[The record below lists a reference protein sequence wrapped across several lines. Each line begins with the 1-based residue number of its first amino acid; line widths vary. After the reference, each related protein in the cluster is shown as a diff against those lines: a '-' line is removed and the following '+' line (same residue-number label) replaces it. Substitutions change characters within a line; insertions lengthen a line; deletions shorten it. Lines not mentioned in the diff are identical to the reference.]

1 METINNIELSD
12 ENIYPDEQV
21 LKSVLGASYGAYESL
36 LKLLAS
42 NEIDYEWRYYRD
54 GKAWLCK
61 VQKKKKTVIWMS
73 AWKDCMKAT
82 IYFPQKYL
90 EKVFELDI
98 SQNLKD
104 KIRTTKDV
112 GRSKPC
118 IFEISNDE
126 ILRDLEKVLKL
137 KIACK

>member
-1 METINNIELSD
+1 
-12 ENIYPDEQV
+12 
-21 LKSVLGASYGAYESL
+21 
-36 LKLLAS
+36 
-42 NEIDYEWRYYRD
+42 
-54 GKAWLCK
+54 
-61 VQKKKKTVIWMS
+61 
-73 AWKDCMKAT
+73 MKAT

-104 KIRTTKDV
+104 KIHTTKDV